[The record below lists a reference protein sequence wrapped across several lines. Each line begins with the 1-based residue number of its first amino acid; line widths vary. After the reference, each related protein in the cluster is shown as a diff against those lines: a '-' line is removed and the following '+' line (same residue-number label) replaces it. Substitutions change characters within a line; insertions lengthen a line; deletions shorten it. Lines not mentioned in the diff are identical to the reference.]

1 MDYENAR
8 IEKSIM
14 NDTNIMINCD
24 EYNTDKSVETKIR
37 QINAIRYIQG
47 TKGLDFLEE
56 KLKETALLRLN
67 EELTEY
73 NEIAERLKVKVS
85 KSTVQKRLAKLE
97 GIAKDLG
104 YKG

>member
-1 MDYENAR
+1 
-8 IEKSIM
+8 
-14 NDTNIMINCD
+14 
-24 EYNTDKSVETKIR
+24 VETKIR
-37 QINAIRYIQG
+37 QINAIRYIQD

-97 GIAKDLG
+97 SIAKDLG